1 MRAIGTVERAVST
14 RDVMPVLKGILLEA
28 EDDHVRLVATDL
40 ELGVECLIPAQV
52 TTTGVMVLDG
62 KVFTQ
67 IVRKLDC
74 EQVSFSTGEASMI
87 SLEGGLA
94 RFNLHTLPHEEF
106 PSFPSVGEEAFWRMP
121 QRDLKRMIRETIFA
135 AASDESRP
143 ALTGAMLEIS
153 GDEVRMIS
161 TDVSRLAYR
170 SCQVLASGEN
180 TQAVALPEGEQPVDQ
195 AISTKTQSAIVPARA
210 MQEIMRMLGTD
221 EKSEVEF
228 TIADNQAVF
237 RVPGVTVVSRIIE
250 GEFPDYRRA
259 FPGEQ
264 PTRLRLPRAAFLAA
278 VERAALIAR
287 HSMPPIVTLTAS
299 EEYLA
304 ISSREPD
311 VGQVYEELP
320 AKLEGVPAEASYQ
333 AYFLTEVLRA
343 LSGDDVLMELGEG
356 LKQGSIRSVDD
367 KDFLYIL
374 MPIRV
379 G

>member
-1 MRAIGTVERAVST
+1 MRGISTVERAVST
-14 RDVMPVLKGILLEA
+14 RDVMPVLKGILIEA
-28 EDDHVRLVATDL
+28 EEGHLRLVATDL
-40 ELGVECLIPAQV
+40 ELGVECVIPAQITAGGRV
-52 TTTGVMVLDG
+52 VLDG

-67 IVRKLDC
+67 IVRKLDG
-74 EQVSFSTGEASMI
+74 EQVSFSAGEASMI
-87 SLEGGLA
+87 SIEGGLA

-106 PSFPSVGEEAFWRMP
+106 PNLPSVGQEAFWHMT
-121 QRDLKRMIRETIFA
+121 QKDLRRMIRETIFA

-143 ALTGAMLEIS
+143 ALTGAMMEIN
-153 GDEVRMIS
+153 DNEVRMIA

-170 SCQVLASGEN
+170 SCPLLVPEN
-180 TQAVALPEGEQPVDQ
+180 PEDNGPSGEQPVDQ
-195 AISTKTQSAIVPARA
+195 VRRTKAESAIVPARA

-228 TIADNQAVF
+228 VIADNQAVF
-237 RVPGVTVVSRIIE
+237 RVPGVTLVSRLIE
-250 GEFPDYRRA
+250 GDFPDYRRA

-264 PTRLRLPRAAFLAA
+264 PTRMRLPRASFLAA

-299 EEYLA
+299 EEHLA

-320 AKLEGVPAEASYQ
+320 AKLEGAPSEASYQ

-343 LSGDDVLMELGEG
+343 VDANDVILELGDG
-356 LKQGSIRSVDD
+356 LRQGSIRVVGDD
-367 KDFLYIL
+367 DFLYIL